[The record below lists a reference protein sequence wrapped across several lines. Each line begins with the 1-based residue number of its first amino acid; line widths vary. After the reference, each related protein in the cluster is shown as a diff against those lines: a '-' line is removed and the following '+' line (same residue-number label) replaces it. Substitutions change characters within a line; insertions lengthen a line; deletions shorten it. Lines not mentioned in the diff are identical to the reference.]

1 MLYLC
6 DYVCFLGL
14 TLYTLGHR
22 LIIPRLTK
30 LFVFLENWT
39 FCYPVLGS
47 RHCTCAYTETADPAC
62 RPSIPHKWYWQG
74 TAGVSRFNLKWKRYR
89 PLPFSPLEVHTL
101 CFRYCYYASNGQTIS
116 MLFYLLPW
124 QARFLCGH
132 WDIFWTVRCTVLFP
146 SLKEQCHI
154 QRNTVESN

>member
-1 MLYLC
+1 MFTVFTLLNS
-6 DYVCFLGL
+6 FLNSGTPGGFL
-14 TLYTLGHR
+14 QNSVAYAHR

-101 CFRYCYYASNGQTIS
+101 CLRPWPSNCFQYQLPTCIVFLTVHSYTNASWFSAIC
-116 MLFYLLPW
+116 
-124 QARFLCGH
+124 A
-132 WDIFWTVRCTVLFP
+132 IFNL
-146 SLKEQCHI
+146 
-154 QRNTVESN
+154 